1 MNIYEKVKDT
11 PGKYL
16 LCTLERYDITN
27 DELLLY
33 ALISKKQLDNI
44 INGNALVPLSIMLYL
59 KNTYNI
65 PIENWIYLNTA
76 YNYILNRRFN
86 SVKIGYEKLLN
97 VICFEKESI

>member
-1 MNIYEKVKDT
+1 
-11 PGKYL
+11 
-16 LCTLERYDITN
+16 
-27 DELLLY
+27 
-33 ALISKKQLDNI
+33 
-44 INGNALVPLSIMLYL
+44 MLYL